1 MLISSPKVLIR
12 GRSNLDYISLVVV
25 HGGCGRRRRRRRRH
39 LLRRGRGGVLGRGAT
54 APLGA
59 SLVFP
64 AVGLLGNGG
73 EVLACARGVVAGRL
87 VLLLAVLSGALLALL
102 LSLLLALAAGG
113 VHG

>member
-1 MLISSPKVLIR
+1 
-12 GRSNLDYISLVVV
+12 LDYISLVVV
-25 HGGCGRRRRRRRRH
+25 HGGCGRRRRRRH